1 VSDAMIETFD
11 LHRSYRIGKKS
22 IEVLHGVNLSIAKG
36 EKVFLCGPSGAGKTT
51 LLYTLAGLERPE
63 RGTVHIAGTDLYSLG
78 RKAQA
83 KFRNQSIG
91 YVFQNYHLL
100 PELTAVENV
109 AVPGAIAGINRT
121 EEALV
126 ALERVG
132 LKDRADHLPAEMS
145 GGEQQR
151 VAIARAIVNQPV
163 VLFADEPTGNLDT
176 ESSEIVFDI
185 LRQQHQQG
193 ATILMVT
200 HEPALAAR
208 AQRRGAAAA
217 RGGYG
222 TASHRRLGFTQRRR
236 CFFFKISAVEALDAL
251 SGRGVSPSVACIA
264 VLNRTLSSSKQRTL
278 RKRLIGSPIRG
289 SLRHPI
295 VRRSGV

>member
-1 VSDAMIETFD
+1 MIETHD
-11 LHRSYRIGKKS
+11 LHRGYRIGKKS

-63 RGTVHIAGTDLYSLG
+63 RGIVRIAGTDLYSLG

-121 EEALV
+121 EEALI

-132 LKDRADHLPAEMS
+132 LKERADHLPAEMS

-151 VAIARAIVNQPV
+151 VAIARAIVNQPA
-163 VLFADEPTGNLDT
+163 VLFADEPTGNLDSNT
-176 ESSEIVFDI
+176 SKEIMEI
-185 LRQQHQQG
+185 LLKLADEHG
-193 ATILMVT
+193 VTLIVVT
-200 HEPALAAR
+200 HDQDLAKV
-208 AQRRGAAAA
+208 G
-217 RGGYG
+217 
-222 TASHRRLGFTQRRR
+222 
-236 CFFFKISAVEALDAL
+236 D
-251 SGRGVSPSVACIA
+251 
-264 VLNRTLSSSKQRTL
+264 RTLIIKDGQ
-278 RKRLIGSPIRG
+278 IIE
-289 SLRHPI
+289 
-295 VRRSGV
+295 

>member
-1 VSDAMIETFD
+1 MHLGGVNEAMIETHD
-11 LHRSYRIGKKS
+11 LHRGYRIGKKS

-51 LLYTLAGLERPE
+51 LLYTLAGLEKPE
-63 RGTVHIAGTDLYSLG
+63 RGIVRIAGTDLYSLG

-121 EEALV
+121 EEALI

-132 LKDRADHLPAEMS
+132 LKERADHLPAEMS

-151 VAIARAIVNQPV
+151 VAIARAIVNQPA
-163 VLFADEPTGNLDT
+163 VLFADEPTGNLDSNT
-176 ESSEIVFDI
+176 SKEIMEI
-185 LRQQHQQG
+185 LLKLADEHG
-193 ATILMVT
+193 VTLIVVT
-200 HEPALAAR
+200 HDQDLAKV
-208 AQRRGAAAA
+208 G
-217 RGGYG
+217 
-222 TASHRRLGFTQRRR
+222 
-236 CFFFKISAVEALDAL
+236 D
-251 SGRGVSPSVACIA
+251 
-264 VLNRTLSSSKQRTL
+264 RTLIIKDGQ
-278 RKRLIGSPIRG
+278 IIE
-289 SLRHPI
+289 
-295 VRRSGV
+295 